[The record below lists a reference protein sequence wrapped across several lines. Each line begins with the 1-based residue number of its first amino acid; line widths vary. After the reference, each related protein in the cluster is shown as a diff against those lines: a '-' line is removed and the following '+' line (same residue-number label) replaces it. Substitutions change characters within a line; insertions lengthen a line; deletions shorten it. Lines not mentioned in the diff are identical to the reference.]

1 MGIGITEL
9 LVILAIVVV
18 LFGTKKLRGIGGDLG
33 SAIKSFKSA
42 VKEGETSETKSE
54 PVKPETLKT
63 INDQP
68 EGRVIDGQV
77 EKRKDSV

>member
-33 SAIKSFKSA
+33 SAIQSFRKAMNEPDDSKSNPTPEKDKSA
-42 VKEGETSETKSE
+42 PK
-54 PVKPETLKT
+54 
-63 INDQP
+63 
-68 EGRVIDGQV
+68 DGA
-77 EKRKDSV
+77 DT